1 MNISPNQ
8 NKTVNIL
15 LIGEDGNGK
24 STLGNQ
30 ILGFKAFDKDKYY
43 KCYKYTYGKKGLEE
57 NSDLFVIRVPRFF
70 FPLMDNKYITIQFLE
85 YISEIKELSAI
96 LLVFNYQQ
104 IRLTY
109 SIIITLKILCKFFS
123 IEKLGEHIGMVFTNS
138 FTRKGFLTPEQKKL
152 KLEKALLK
160 MQKEIEEAIE
170 YKISENII
178 NGFVDIDSEE
188 GINEDGTIDLD
199 KILDWA
205 RTLPKI
211 DTEIFKESEKC
222 DRIEIKNFNEMK
234 IEGDYIIKNMIKKER
249 EIYYKLNGIISFGE
263 WIEKEKHEEKM
274 KITEDNLKIIKKQE
288 EEKNEFL
295 SEIRTIFFQNEIDKI
310 KKEKKEKYFNIKNIL
325 KNAKE
330 IKEGEC
336 DIIKNEFSEG
346 IIKEDNEFIKEEKL
360 DAEDS
365 IFKTLSGYG
374 QQEKILKKKFDGKI
388 IVGWKLESKYKIGL
402 GGKWERKKD
411 ILGTFSYEFYLKTN
425 YNEGCD
431 WKLSIWTIPDMP

>member
-15 LIGEDGNGK
+15 LIGDDGNGK

-30 ILGFKAFDKDKYY
+30 ILGFKAFYSN
-43 KCYKYTYGKKGLEE
+43 KCKKSYNYTFGKKGVEE
-57 NSDLFVIRVPRFF
+57 NADLFVIRAPGIIHDPQYR
-70 FPLMDNKYITIQFLE
+70 IIQFLE
-85 YISEIKELSAI
+85 YISEIKDLSAI
-96 LLVFNYQQ
+96 LLVFNYQY

-109 SIIITLKILCKFFS
+109 FIITELKILCKFFS

-138 FTRKGFLTPEQKKL
+138 FSRKGFLTPEQKKL
-152 KLEKALLK
+152 KLEKKLPE
-160 MQKEIEEAIE
+160 MQKVIEEAIG
-170 YKISENII
+170 YKIRENII
-178 NGFVDIDSEE
+178 TGFVGIDSEE
-188 GINEDGTIDLD
+188 GINEDGKIDLD

-205 RTLPKI
+205 RSLPNI

-234 IEGDYIIKNMIKKER
+234 IEGDYIIKNIIKKER

-310 KKEKKEKYFNIKNIL
+310 KKEKKR
-325 KNAKE
+325 
-330 IKEGEC
+330 
-336 DIIKNEFSEG
+336 
-346 IIKEDNEFIKEEKL
+346 
-360 DAEDS
+360 
-365 IFKTLSGYG
+365 
-374 QQEKILKKKFDGKI
+374 KI
-388 IVGWKLESKYKIGL
+388 Y
-402 GGKWERKKD
+402 
-411 ILGTFSYEFYLKTN
+411 
-425 YNEGCD
+425 
-431 WKLSIWTIPDMP
+431 

>member
-30 ILGFKAFDKDKYY
+30 ILGFKAFDNDKYY

-57 NSDLFVIRVPRFF
+57 NSDLFVIRVPGVFD
-70 FPLMDNKYITIQFLE
+70 PLMHNKYITIQFLE

-123 IEKLGEHIGMVFTNS
+123 IEKPGEHIGMIFTNS
-138 FTRKGFLTPEQKKL
+138 YTRKGFLTPEQKKL

-188 GINEDGTIDLD
+188 GIDEDGKIDLD

-374 QQEKILKKKFDGKI
+374 QQEKILKKKNLMGK
-388 IVGWKLESKYKIGL
+388 
-402 GGKWERKKD
+402 
-411 ILGTFSYEFYLKTN
+411 
-425 YNEGCD
+425 
-431 WKLSIWTIPDMP
+431 

>member
-8 NKTVNIL
+8 NKTVNIV
-15 LIGEDGNGK
+15 LIGENGNGK

-30 ILGFKAFDKDKYY
+30 ILGFKAFDNDKYY

-57 NSDLFVIRVPRFF
+57 NSDLFVIRVPGIFD
-70 FPLMDNKYITIQFLE
+70 PLMHNKYITIQFLE

-104 IRLTY
+104 IRLPY
-109 SIIITLKILCKFFS
+109 SIITTLKILCKFFS
-123 IEKLGEHIGMVFTNS
+123 IEKLGEHIGMIFTNS

-188 GINEDGTIDLD
+188 GINEDGKIDLD

-263 WIEKEKHEEKM
+263 WIEKEKHEEKCF
-274 KITEDNLKIIKKQE
+274 T
-288 EEKNEFL
+288 
-295 SEIRTIFFQNEIDKI
+295 SS
-310 KKEKKEKYFNIKNIL
+310 
-325 KNAKE
+325 
-330 IKEGEC
+330 G
-336 DIIKNEFSEG
+336 
-346 IIKEDNEFIKEEKL
+346 
-360 DAEDS
+360 
-365 IFKTLSGYG
+365 TLS
-374 QQEKILKKKFDGKI
+374 
-388 IVGWKLESKYKIGL
+388 SK
-402 GGKWERKKD
+402 
-411 ILGTFSYEFYLKTN
+411 
-425 YNEGCD
+425 
-431 WKLSIWTIPDMP
+431 